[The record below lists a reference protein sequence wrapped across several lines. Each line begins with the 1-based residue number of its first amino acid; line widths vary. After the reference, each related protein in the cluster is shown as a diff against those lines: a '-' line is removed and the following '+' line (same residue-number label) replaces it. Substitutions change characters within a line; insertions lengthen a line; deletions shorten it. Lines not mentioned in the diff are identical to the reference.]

1 MKNKIEIAVNC
12 GVAITYD
19 LEHNEDLT
27 LEVSGKNLVKATIV
41 KEDTQ
46 SRYVYD
52 VRSSMLSKK
61 GLIRL
66 INDAFSLS
74 NIHKNRVSIEDTT
87 SSDSDITTYRLIMD
101 DATESE
107 TKDFDFTLASS
118 LVMYNSLEDNNN
130 K

>member
-1 MKNKIEIAVNC
+1 MKNKIEIAVNN

-19 LEHNEDLT
+19 LEHSEDLT

-46 SRYVYD
+46 NRYVYD

-74 NIHKNRVSIEDTT
+74 NIRKNRVSIEDTT
-87 SSDSDITTYRLIMD
+87 NSDSDITTYRLIMD
-101 DATESE
+101 DATEYE

-118 LVMYNSLEDNNN
+118 LVMYNSLEDN

>member
-1 MKNKIEIAVNC
+1 MKNKIEIAVNY

-19 LEHNEDLT
+19 LEHNEELT
-27 LEVSGKNLVKATIV
+27 LEVSDKNLVKATIV

-46 SRYVYD
+46 NRYVYD

-74 NIHKNRVSIEDTT
+74 NIRKNRVSIEDTT
-87 SSDSDITTYRLIMD
+87 NSDSDITTYRLIMD
-101 DATESE
+101 DATEYE

-118 LVMYNSLEDNNN
+118 LVMYNSLEDN

>member
-1 MKNKIEIAVNC
+1 MKNKIEIAVNN

-19 LEHNEDLT
+19 LGHNEELT
-27 LEVSGKNLVKATIV
+27 LEVSDKNLVKATIV

-46 SRYVYD
+46 NRYVYD

-74 NIHKNRVSIEDTT
+74 NIRKNRVIIEDTT
-87 SSDSDITTYRLIMD
+87 NSDSDITTYRLIMD
-101 DATESE
+101 DATAYE
-107 TKDFDFTLASS
+107 TKDFEFTLASS
-118 LVMYNSLEDNNN
+118 LVMYNSLEDN

>member
-1 MKNKIEIAVNC
+1 MKNKIEIAVNN

-19 LEHNEDLT
+19 LGHNEGIT
-27 LEVSGKNLVKATIV
+27 LEVSDKNLVKATIV

-46 SRYVYD
+46 NRYVYD

-74 NIHKNRVSIEDTT
+74 NIRKNRVSIEDTT
-87 SSDSDITTYRLIMD
+87 NSDSDITTYRLIMD
-101 DATESE
+101 DATEYE

-118 LVMYNSLEDNNN
+118 LVMYNSLEDN

>member
-1 MKNKIEIAVNC
+1 MKNKIEIAVNN

-19 LEHNEDLT
+19 LGHNEDLT

-46 SRYVYD
+46 NRYVYD

-87 SSDSDITTYRLIMD
+87 TSYPHITAFRLIMN

-118 LVMYNSLEDNNN
+118 LVMYNSLEDN

>member
-1 MKNKIEIAVNC
+1 MKNKIEIAVNN

-19 LEHNEDLT
+19 LGNNEDLT

-46 SRYVYD
+46 NRYVYD

-74 NIHKNRVSIEDTT
+74 NIRKNRVSIEDTT
-87 SSDSDITTYRLIMD
+87 NSDSDITTYRLIMD

-118 LVMYNSLEDNNN
+118 LVMYNSLEDNN
-130 K
+130 